1 METTN
6 EKPAHN
12 HAADSD
18 NATKPTANA
27 EKKGAHET
35 NMAGDENSRHNMNQ
49 PGEDPQGPN
58 YNKKSKNVDG
68 DTTLNAGVFK

>member
-1 METTN
+1 METIN
-6 EKPAHN
+6 EKPAHH

-27 EKKGAHET
+27 EREGASET
-35 NMAGDENSRHNMNQ
+35 NRAGDEKSRHYMNR

-58 YNKKSKNVDG
+58 YNEKSKNADG